1 VGGAHPTKLRVQED
15 SMSET
20 YDCIVLGVGG
30 FGAGTLYHL
39 AKRGV
44 SVLGLERFEI
54 AHDRGSSHG
63 ETRIIRK
70 AYVEHPD
77 YVPLVLS
84 AYKLWNDL
92 EAESGQTLFHNCG
105 LLLFGLPDSEAI
117 AGSRLAVAQ
126 HGVEIQKMDFDE
138 ARRKYPGYRFPDG
151 IEVMYDA
158 DAGFLEVEHCTQTHV
173 NQAQKHDAVV
183 NTGETVVKWSSDGT
197 AVRVRTDH
205 NEYQAA
211 RLIITA
217 GAWATE
223 LLADLS
229 IPLEVVR
236 KPLFWHE
243 TTSDH
248 YNASQGAP
256 TFYFELPTGDIFYGF
271 PSIDGKTVKLAE
283 HTGGK
288 PVSDPLNVDRE
299 IHSEDTEPIAS
310 FISQCMPGL
319 KTEPSRHSVCM
330 YTLTPDHHFIVDRH
344 PRYENV
350 TIAAGFSGHGYKFT
364 SVLGQAMADLSLDG
378 KTDHPIEF
386 LSINR
391 EALQ

>member
-1 VGGAHPTKLRVQED
+1 VVILLNMI
-15 SMSET
+15 SS

-30 FGAGTLYHL
+30 FGAGALYHL

-44 SVLGLERFEI
+44 SVLGLERFDV

-84 AYKLWNDL
+84 AYQLWTEL

-105 LLLFGLPDSEAI
+105 LLLSGLPGSEAI
-117 AGSRLAVAQ
+117 AGSRLAVEQ
-126 HGVEIQKMDFDE
+126 HGVDIQKLDLDQ
-138 ARRKYPGYRFPDG
+138 ARLRFPGYRFPDG
-151 IEVMYDA
+151 FEVMYDA
-158 DAGFLEVEHCTQTHV
+158 DAGFLEVEYCTQVHV
-173 NQAQKHDAVV
+173 EQARQHDGVV
-183 NTGETVVKWSSDGT
+183 NTGETVVEWSSDGT
-197 AVRVRTDH
+197 IVRVTTDQ

-217 GAWATE
+217 GAWAAE

-229 IPLEVVR
+229 IPLEVIR

-243 TTSDH
+243 TTTGH
-248 YNASQGAP
+248 YHASAGAP
-256 TFYFELPTGDIFYGF
+256 TFYFELPTGAIFYGF

-283 HTGGK
+283 HTGGN
-288 PVSDPLNVDRE
+288 PVLDPLHVDRD
-299 IHSEDTEPIAS
+299 IHVEDTEPIAS
-310 FISQCMPGL
+310 FLSQYMPGL

-330 YTLTPDHHFIVDRH
+330 YTLTPDRHFIVDRH

-378 KTDHPIEF
+378 KTEHPIEF

-391 EALQ
+391 EALR